1 MEMIVDKKCYAEVKE
16 VINRFNKEEKQKI
29 PNKIIELLNK
39 ETEGTE
45 YLINIDPNKNLE
57 EQISRQALSML
68 TYICLE
74 YLADS
79 KQKEELKNILIQNQK
94 ELVSSYKSVDELFNK
109 KKTVKQEKN
118 TRIVV
123 VNNNIFHKIWTF
135 LKQKFAKIH

>member
-1 MEMIVDKKCYAEVKE
+1 MEMKVDKKCYAEVKE

-39 ETEGTE
+39 ETEGTQ
-45 YLINIDPNKNLE
+45 YLINIDSHKNLE

-74 YLADS
+74 YLADK
-79 KQKEELKNILIQNQK
+79 KQKKELKNILIQNQK
-94 ELVSSYKSVDELFNK
+94 ELVSTYKSVDDLFNK
-109 KKTVKQEKN
+109 KKIVQQEKN
-118 TRIVV
+118 TQIVV

>member
-1 MEMIVDKKCYAEVKE
+1 
-16 VINRFNKEEKQKI
+16 
-29 PNKIIELLNK
+29 
-39 ETEGTE
+39 
-45 YLINIDPNKNLE
+45 
-57 EQISRQALSML
+57 ML

-118 TRIVV
+118 TQIVV